1 LSWDLE
7 KDKDILNF
15 IDEHGSTRAGFIKQ
29 VLKLYK
35 YQFNIG
41 LTSSKNESSEESQ
54 DEIKKVQTLSDLEQK
69 LLAVIQYEN
78 NQDYL
83 TFLKEITGHTEEEIQ
98 ETLIQLIQK
107 KKLSVNADPI
117 EHWNSQK
124 DWCNCK
130 LWWLYFQ
137 SIYLNMLIMKQEQAA
152 KTLDVFL
159 LAFYFKTFTLYIN
172 ISYKKKTKNMVH
184 WHHWLEYSAH
194 LYAVILFRWSLHK
207 ITSS

>member
-1 LSWDLE
+1 MIDEKIRIELRFDPE

-15 IDEHGSTRAGFIKQ
+15 IDEHGSTRPDFIKQ

-83 TFLKEITGHTEEEIQ
+83 TFLKEITGHPEEEIQ

-117 EHWNSQK
+117 EH
-124 DWCNCK
+124 
-130 LWWLYFQ
+130 
-137 SIYLNMLIMKQEQAA
+137 
-152 KTLDVFL
+152 
-159 LAFYFKTFTLYIN
+159 
-172 ISYKKKTKNMVH
+172 
-184 WHHWLEYSAH
+184 
-194 LYAVILFRWSLHK
+194 
-207 ITSS
+207 